1 MDVLT
6 KEQRR
11 RNMQTI
17 KSRDTKDEVL
27 LAKTLWKRGWRYLKN
42 DKSVFG
48 KPDIVFKRYRI
59 AIFVDSEYFHGKD
72 WETEKYRIKSN
83 RDFWW
88 PKIEG
93 NVKRDILVS
102 ETLRNEGWTV
112 LRFWSREVRGSLD
125 ACILKIEEELNKSHG
140 DIYRHKEKP

>member
-11 RNMQTI
+11 KNMKAI
-17 KSRDTKDEVL
+17 KSTGSKDEIL
-27 LAKTLWKRGWRYLKN
+27 LSKALWNLGYRYRKN

-48 KPDIVFKRYRI
+48 KPDLVFKRLKI

-72 WETEKYRIKSN
+72 WETEKHRIKTN

-88 PKIEG
+88 KKIEG
-93 NVKRDILVS
+93 NMARDNVVNDHLQ
-102 ETLRNEGWTV
+102 ENGWTV
-112 LRFWSREVRGSLD
+112 LRFWSKEIRKNL
-125 ACILKIEEELNKSHG
+125 ATCILLIEQTLKVKNG
-140 DIYRHKEKP
+140 NV